1 MEHPP
6 FGAVIVGAGQMG
18 TALAERF
25 DAINTTALVLT
36 REHCLPTNSGAAVTI
51 DASKLFAIPLDVPVF
66 LAIPLSAIEMLPAE
80 ALTGRVVVDVA
91 NYWPR
96 HDASTRFADSPRN
109 SSLVVQSLFPG
120 ARVVKTLNHLSFA
133 DLTFDS
139 RPRHAHY
146 RRGQCVAG
154 DDAVARLAIAR
165 IVDALGFTPIDAGP
179 LANGRLFG
187 PGTQILNGGW
197 RTCEQLVRILR
208 RRTDYPVAAFDL
220 G

>member
-36 REHCLPTNSGAAVTI
+36 REHRLPTNSGAHATI

-66 LAIPLSAIEMLPAE
+66 LAIPLSAIETLPAE
-80 ALTGRVVVDVA
+80 SLTGRVVVDVA

-96 HDASTRFADSPRN
+96 LDASTRFANSPRD

-133 DLTFDS
+133 DLTFDF
-139 RPRHAHY
+139 RPRHADY

-154 DDAVARLAIAR
+154 DDAVARLATAR
-165 IVDALGFTPIDAGP
+165 IVDALGFTPVDAGP
-179 LANGRLFG
+179 LANGRMFG
-187 PGTQILNGGW
+187 PGTQIFNGGW
-197 RTCEQLVRILR
+197 RTAEQLVRILR
-208 RRTDYPVAAFDL
+208 RRTDYPAATFDL